1 MKADTG
7 HPLMGCFC
15 GLVCGRQGL
24 VDGAELVAKHLA
36 QDLSQGF
43 VGREQG
49 GIKGAKAAMLAGFQ
63 TTQQRFMQYA
73 QRLSANSAK
82 IWLAAETSA
91 LTCLVFGPEGPDS
104 QPCLLV
110 GDVGSDGK
118 ALVLRRDGSVSQRLG
133 RCQGQEAAAKTKDAL
148 KAFEHGLKGPSI
160 SFPPIP
166 GARLPKEKKGFG
178 AHAKEAGLMAH
189 LELCQLDWS
198 SDAMLI
204 MGSKGFWDSFDE
216 QQLRHFDTSRRSC
229 ADLAQSLLD
238 ASSSRRR
245 TAEDLAVL
253 VMRFPWAMKATPTV
267 QERRRRN
274 KKAKKRKVEEVDDI
288 FAPAQV
294 QEEVESSEESSSSS
308 IPASGVPVK
317 VDLDAEGQEPKAKSK
332 AKAKA
337 KVKAKSK
344 GNGTKKAEKKE
355 DAPEDSQ
362 DLQSQAP
369 PGSGAGAGEQLKE
382 QFHAALSKLDD
393 LACVKRQRVMPA
405 EL

>member
-1 MKADTG
+1 MGWDERPSDGSGAEALPLLPWLPGMPVEFDLSMKDGKPSSVAVRHRLDFHVTSEVGSSCGSNARCNGKAAIAMKADTG
-7 HPLMGCFC
+7 HLLMGCFC
-15 GLVCGRQGL
+15 SLVCGRQGL
-24 VDGAELVAKHLA
+24 VDGAELVALHLA

-133 RCQGQEAAAKTKDAL
+133 RCQGQDSAGDKTKDAL

-178 AHAKEAGLMAH
+178 AHAKAH
-189 LELCQLDWS
+189 VGC
-198 SDAMLI
+198 
-204 MGSKGFWDSFDE
+204 
-216 QQLRHFDTSRRSC
+216 
-229 ADLAQSLLD
+229 
-238 ASSSRRR
+238 
-245 TAEDLAVL
+245 
-253 VMRFPWAMKATPTV
+253 
-267 QERRRRN
+267 
-274 KKAKKRKVEEVDDI
+274 
-288 FAPAQV
+288 
-294 QEEVESSEESSSSS
+294 
-308 IPASGVPVK
+308 
-317 VDLDAEGQEPKAKSK
+317 
-332 AKAKA
+332 
-337 KVKAKSK
+337 
-344 GNGTKKAEKKE
+344 
-355 DAPEDSQ
+355 
-362 DLQSQAP
+362 
-369 PGSGAGAGEQLKE
+369 
-382 QFHAALSKLDD
+382 
-393 LACVKRQRVMPA
+393 
-405 EL
+405 